1 MSEKNDKRKSVAG
14 RAAVP
19 GIVAVLIIALL
30 GGGRDRLSSFFPGG
44 GEPAQEAQDVEETVV
59 EASEDRIGGDVTL
72 RLDKTSVYLNE
83 EALVYEEGNLEDL
96 QNVLKEHL
104 EDLLVDDTVLSFDY
118 DDGDYNT
125 YQAVQEVLEQMAV
138 EAVEIHH

>member
-30 GGGRDRLSSFFPGG
+30 GGGRDRLSSFLPGG

>member
-1 MSEKNDKRKSVAG
+1 MSDKNDKRKSVAG

-30 GGGRDRLSSFFPGG
+30 GGGRDRLSSFLPGG